1 MDQAVLEPRFYNDDI
16 IMLLLPHYA
25 QDGERCLMPM
35 ILLLLSM
42 SQLLPT
48 IDDGNANDER
58 AAAAAAAGKARLNGC
73 FVVVIAVVE

>member
-1 MDQAVLEPRFYNDDI
+1 
-16 IMLLLPHYA
+16 MLDA
-25 QDGERCLMPM
+25 D
-35 ILLLLSM
+35 M